1 MSKSKILAIKNI
13 NLFTN
18 ENAEIQFS
26 LSREQKVTAQ
36 YSAYDK
42 EKAYDLRGIR
52 AKSKAGKGYI
62 RLVLSLSGAEKR
74 EYFQGAL
81 FKNEKKEGAKS
92 PDFRGSVTVNEDVK
106 VALAAWIKT
115 GDKAGQY
122 LSIAISEFRSET
134 APATSAPKSQS
145 RDPFDMNDEP
155 APLPAARP
163 AKAPAPASK
172 PPAQA
177 TQSARHSYSD
187 DDYEI
192 PF

>member
-92 PDFRGSVTVNEDVK
+92 PDFRGSVTVNDDVK

-134 APATSAPKSQS
+134 APATSHAPKSQS
-145 RDPFDMNDEP
+145 RDPFDMND
-155 APLPAARP
+155 
-163 AKAPAPASK
+163 APAPATRPVK
-172 PPAQA
+172 APTQAAQPAH
-177 TQSARHSYSD
+177 HSYPD
-187 DDYEI
+187 DDYDC